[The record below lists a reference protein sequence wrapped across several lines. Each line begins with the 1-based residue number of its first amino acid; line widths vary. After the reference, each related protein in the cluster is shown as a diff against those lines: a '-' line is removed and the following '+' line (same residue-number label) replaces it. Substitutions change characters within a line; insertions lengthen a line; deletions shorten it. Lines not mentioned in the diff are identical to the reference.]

1 MPNHEEIDVE
11 SQLRGLFQEAEDHL
25 AHSKRSEGTKTVV
38 RPVEDRAA
46 RPAAGSAAPQAGAPA
61 ALGAQLSTA
70 QLLRPVMLGLEALV
84 RASGENTALLGKLDG
99 KIDKAAEGVGDA
111 RTVLPGL
118 VESLQ
123 TLLDQKNGV
132 NQRMFDA
139 LHEELKG
146 YKDGFLLE
154 SVQKPVI
161 CDLISLYDELSLV
174 NGQMQELLGE
184 AANLQGPAGR
194 MVLDRLKTMATNVA
208 HNCEFIAEVLARLE
222 VSMLPMGNGKLDKHS
237 QRAVALEAAE
247 DQLEDGDIVQ
257 IKKRGFFWRGRV
269 LRPEEVVMKKWR
281 PTPNPGPSQK

>member
-25 AHSKRSEGTKTVV
+25 AHSKRTEGTKTVV
-38 RPVEDRAA
+38 RPVDDRSP
-46 RPAAGSAAPQAGAPA
+46 RPTSGPQSGTPAPLGS
-61 ALGAQLSTA
+61 QLTTA
-70 QLLRPVMLGLEALV
+70 QLLRPVLLGLEALV
-84 RASGENTALLGKLDG
+84 RASGENSALLGKLDN
-99 KIDKAAEGVGDA
+99 KIEKAAEGVTEA
-111 RTVLPGL
+111 QNVLPDL
-118 VESLQ
+118 IVSLQ
-123 TLLDQKNGV
+123 SLLDQKNGV

-194 MVLDRLKTMATNVA
+194 MVMDRVKTMATNVQ

-222 VSMLPMGNGKLDKHS
+222 VSMLPMGNGKLDKQS
-237 QRAVALEAAE
+237 QRAVAVEAAE
-247 DQLEDGDIVQ
+247 DPQEDGDIVQ
-257 IKKRGFFWRGRV
+257 IKKRGFFWKGRV
-269 LRPEEVVMKKWR
+269 LRAEEVVMKKWR
-281 PTPNPGPSQK
+281 PSPNPAPSQK